1 MIPLFTDILPDGG
14 GTMICP
20 DAIPKV
26 ARWLYEHPD
35 GVSPRMVPRGHA
47 DFARERNLAWY
58 CGAIQDCADGQFV
71 EATGA
76 AGDVYLLHPLMMHSA
91 TNNALRRPRII
102 TNPPVSL
109 REPFCFN
116 RGGEY
121 SLVEQKTMQSLGG
134 DEVLR
139 TWRITRPREAV
150 VPERVKIQE
159 AMKRDEARRLQE
171 AQNIPVEV

>member
-1 MIPLFTDILPDGG
+1 
-14 GTMICP
+14 MICP
-20 DAIPKV
+20 GAIPKV

-35 GVSPRMVPRGHA
+35 GVSPRMVTRGHA

-58 CGAIQDCADGQFV
+58 CGVIQDCAEGQFV
-71 EATGA
+71 EAVGD

-109 REPFCFN
+109 REPFCFS
-116 RGGEY
+116 RGGEGGPGGEY
-121 SLVEQKTMQSLGG
+121 SLVEQKTMQSLSGE
-134 DEVLR
+134 DVLR

-171 AQNIPVEV
+171 AQNITVEV

>member
-1 MIPLFTDILPDGG
+1 
-14 GTMICP
+14 MICP

-58 CGAIQDCADGQFV
+58 CGVIQDCADGQFV
-71 EATGA
+71 EAVGD

-116 RGGEY
+116 GGGEY
-121 SLVEQKTMQSLGG
+121 SLSLVEQKTMQSLGG
-134 DEVLR
+134 EEMLR
-139 TWRITRPREAV
+139 TWRITRPREGV

-171 AQNIPVEV
+171 AQHITVEV